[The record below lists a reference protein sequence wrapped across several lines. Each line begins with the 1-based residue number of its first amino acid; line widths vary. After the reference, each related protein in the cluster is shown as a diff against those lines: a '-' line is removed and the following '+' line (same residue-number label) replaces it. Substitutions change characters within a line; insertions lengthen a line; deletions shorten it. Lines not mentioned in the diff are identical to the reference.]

1 MENIEIRQITNE
13 IRLLDENSRK
23 ISGYAAVFN
32 SASRDMGF
40 IEYIDEGAFDGV
52 LERSDVFAV
61 LNHQND
67 KVLARS
73 NRGVGSLK
81 LSVDEKGLHYEF
93 DAPNTDLG
101 NTVLEYVRRNELT
114 ESSFAFVVESDIW
127 SKDADGQYVRHIR
140 KIASLHDVSPCWTA
154 AYASTSVSCRS
165 FEEFKEQEQR
175 ELEEAK
181 RAEEERLEQEKREL
195 EEKEAQEKEQHLK
208 EYYANLKEQ
217 YLK

>member
-52 LERSDVFAV
+52 LENSDVFAV

-73 NRGVGSLK
+73 NKGVGSLK
-81 LSVDEKGLHYEF
+81 LSVDERGLHYEF
-93 DAPNTDLG
+93 EAPNTDLG

-114 ESSFAFVVESDIW
+114 ESSFAFVVGSDSW
-127 SKDADGQYVRHIR
+127 SKDADGNYVRHIH

-154 AYASTSVSCRS
+154 AYAATSVSCRS
-165 FEEFKEQEQR
+165 FEDYKEEER
-175 ELEEAK
+175 KAMEEAK
-181 RAEEERLEQEKREL
+181 RLEEEKRQQE
-195 EEKEAQEKEQHLK
+195 EEEAERQKEEHLK
-208 EYYANLKEQ
+208 EYYNNLKEK